1 MVESR
6 KDSEEYFKT
15 LYISLLPRFSRTS
28 PTSPTVSFLTAGFIS
43 VVDRRKDGEDLVLKL
58 GLYIV
63 SSLITIALLPRGC
76 GHKLANTNTQY
87 LRL

>member
-15 LYISLLPRFSRTS
+15 LYISLLPRFSR
-28 PTSPTVSFLTAGFIS
+28 TSPTVSFLTAGFIS